1 MGIGRPTLEIFSSL
15 YKKGF
20 FDRIN
25 SVIELGSEELHI
37 NAKKDIE
44 VFLRSIG
51 IKNIDEEIKRAYAFK
66 RTIRHRILF
75 PCRFPAKILYEWL
88 GIKEY
93 ESIDANGEFGAH
105 AFDLNKD
112 LRKEYNYRKKFDLV
126 TNHGTTEHVFDQHMC
141 FKNVHELTKK
151 GGFMLHAAP
160 LIYLSGINH
169 AFYYVGPAFYKDLS
183 AANDYT
189 VKGIWVVINNRI
201 IKPYSDMFFKK
212 KIKDLDFVNMFYLL
226 RKNSDKPFNIPQQGS
241 YSGDFKLNYSKEK
254 IPSLKFTNQVKR
266 PLWRRIAKRMLEIK
280 F

>member
-37 NAKKDIE
+37 NTKKDIE
-44 VFLRSIG
+44 VFLKAIG
-51 IKNIDEEIKRAYAFK
+51 IKNIDEEIKRAYSFK

-75 PCRFPAKILYEWL
+75 PYRFPAKILYEWL

-93 ESIDANGEFGAH
+93 ESIDANGDFGAH

-141 FKNVHELTKK
+141 FKTVHELAKK

-169 AFYYVGPAFYKDLS
+169 AFYYVGPAFYRDLS
-183 AANDYT
+183 AANDYAI
-189 VKGIWVVINNRI
+189 KGAWAVTNNRI
-201 IKPYSDMFFKK
+201 ITPYSDTFFKK
-212 KIKDLDFVNMFYLL
+212 KIKDLDFVNVFYLL
-226 RKNSDKPFNIPQQGS
+226 RKNSDKPFKIPQQGS
-241 YSGDFKLNYSKEK
+241 YSGDFKLNKPKGK
-254 IPSLKFTNQVKR
+254 IPSLNFTNQIKR
-266 PLWRRIAKRMLEIK
+266 PLWRRAAKRILELK